1 MMVIKS
7 ILFCCALMLN
17 GIAIAQSETQS
28 PDKEWKYFKVQPEP
42 KKPQASPDRPA
53 TPSNPYQFQSY
64 QSIRSEVNG
73 QAKNCVINNNG
84 YVVRCN

>member
-7 ILFCCALMLN
+7 MLFCYALMLN
-17 GIAIAQSETQS
+17 GIALAQSQ
-28 PDKEWKYFKVQPEP
+28 DKEWKDFKVQPES
-42 KKPQASPDRPA
+42 KKPQTSPDRTA
-53 TPSNPYQFQSY
+53 SPSNPYQFQSY

-73 QAKNCVINNNG
+73 QIKNCVINNNG

>member
-1 MMVIKS
+1 MTIKT

-17 GIAIAQSETQS
+17 GIVLAQSQ
-28 PDKEWKYFKVQPEP
+28 DREWKDFKVQSEP
-42 KKPQASPDRPA
+42 NKPQTSLDRTA
-53 TPSNPYQFQSY
+53 TPINPYKFQGY

-73 QAKNCVINNNG
+73 QVKNCVINNNG

>member
-1 MMVIKS
+1 MVIKS

-17 GIAIAQSETQS
+17 GIALAQSQ
-28 PDKEWKYFKVQPEP
+28 DKEWKDFKVQPEP
-42 KKPQASPDRPA
+42 KKPQTSLDRSVAPI
-53 TPSNPYQFQSY
+53 NPYQFQSY

-73 QAKNCVINNNG
+73 QVKNCVINNNG

>member
-1 MMVIKS
+1 MMAIKT

-17 GIAIAQSETQS
+17 GIAFAQSQ
-28 PDKEWKYFKVQPEP
+28 DKEWKDFKVQPEP
-42 KKPQASPDRPA
+42 KKPQTSPDRTA

-73 QAKNCVINNNG
+73 QVKNCVINNNG

>member
-1 MMVIKS
+1 MMAIKT

-17 GIAIAQSETQS
+17 GIALAQSQ
-28 PDKEWKYFKVQPEP
+28 DKEWKDFKVQPEP
-42 KKPQASPDRPA
+42 KKPQTSLDRTA
-53 TPSNPYQFQSY
+53 TTSNPYQFQSY

-73 QAKNCVINNNG
+73 QVKNCVINNNG

>member
-1 MMVIKS
+1 MVLKS

-17 GIAIAQSETQS
+17 GITLAQSQ
-28 PDKEWKYFKVQPEP
+28 DKEWKDFKVQLEP
-42 KKPQASPDRPA
+42 KKPQTSLDRTA
-53 TPSNPYQFQSY
+53 TPINPYQFQSY

-73 QAKNCVINNNG
+73 QAKNCVINNHG